1 MSDKYGVGLQ
11 QTAISTVT
19 AATGTDAVGE
29 LLATVAVRARVY
41 DWVIGQGSAAGDTT
55 IRWEAARATTSATG
69 TGVVE
74 NALDFDAPTA
84 EILAEDEVTVGPTVT
99 ADEQLLDFDINQRA
113 TFRWV
118 AAPGGE
124 LVIPAIAAS
133 TIFFNASESSGG
145 YTGIARCTV
154 HWEE

>member
-1 MSDKYGVGLQ
+1 MIPIVCASGVQHFADLAQ
-11 QTAISTVT
+11 QCLALVRL
-19 AATGTDAVGE
+19 ADQVQA
-29 LLATVAVRARVY
+29 LL
-41 DWVIGQGSAAGDTT
+41 
-55 IRWEAARATTSATG
+55 
-69 TGVVE
+69 
-74 NALDFDAPTA
+74 L
-84 EILAEDEVTVGPTVT
+84 DEVGMHGVLAVT